1 MLPSDAQGEGG
12 GPVRPVPPP
21 RLAMLQAARAL
32 VAVIFRRG
40 PSKEVEVIRWDTE
53 RDVFERGHWFRGRI
67 YEKRSDL
74 SPDGELLVYFATK
87 YTPGTQDD
95 AEYSHAWTAVS
106 RAPWL
111 TALAL
116 WPKGDAWWGGGLFT
130 GTRSLWLN
138 HRPDEA
144 TPHPKHRPKRLSVEA
159 NPGAHGENE
168 PIYRRRLERD
178 GWVLRQ
184 EWTTESLGVN
194 GYRTIVPE
202 QRVKVAPG
210 GAESV
215 RIVIERRLDR
225 FSYRERFRI
234 EGAENEPEMPP
245 GPVDWVDWDA
255 RGRLLA
261 LAGGRVWVSSV
272 AGRRV
277 ERFRELLDLRADE
290 FEEREP
296 PEVARRW

>member
-1 MLPSDAQGEGG
+1 ML
-12 GPVRPVPPP
+12 R
-21 RLAMLQAARAL
+21 ARAP

-40 PSKEVEVIRWDTE
+40 PSKLVEVIRWDLE

-87 YTPGTQDD
+87 YTGRTTKDT
-95 AEYSHAWTAVS
+95 EFTYAWTAVS

-130 GTRSLWLN
+130 ENRSLWLN
-138 HRPDEA
+138 HRPEEA
-144 TPHPKHRPKRLSVEA
+144 TPHPEHEPRGLIVEA

-178 GWVLRQ
+178 GWAVRQ
-184 EWTTESLGVN
+184 EWTRESLGVN
-194 GYRTIVPE
+194 GWRTTVPE
-202 QRVKVAPG
+202 ERVKPG
-210 GAESV
+210 PGDAV
-215 RIVIERRLDR
+215 FLRIVIERRVDR

-234 EGAENEPEMPP
+234 EGAEREPEMPP
-245 GPVDWVDWDA
+245 GPIDWLDWDA

-261 LAGGRVWVSSV
+261 LSGGRVWVSSV
-272 AGRRV
+272 VERRV
-277 ERFRELLDLRADE
+277 ERFRELIDLRADA
-290 FEEREP
+290 FEEREA
-296 PEVARRW
+296 PEAARRW